1 VCEATYVEDGNG
13 YQAKLVYN
21 AGKSTQYP
29 FTPWFDQSANF
40 SEGYEGRIWTSSID
54 KGGWYPCALSYINAD
69 RYFNNYEASNAY
81 SVRRMKDLGFAI
93 SGVQVSPHLT
103 TADVSATVTCKYATV
118 PQKGF
123 VWCRADY
130 GTPSLSN
137 DSVYL
142 GSGTGTFSTTLE
154 DLSPDTTYY
163 IRAYAVVD
171 GVTKYGPTVE
181 FRTGRGG
188 TGDDFTEDDYIWE

>member
-1 VCEATYVEDGNG
+1 
-13 YQAKLVYN
+13 
-21 AGKSTQYP
+21 
-29 FTPWFDQSANF
+29 
-40 SEGYEGRIWTSSID
+40 
-54 KGGWYPCALSYINAD
+54 
-69 RYFNNYEASNAY
+69 
-81 SVRRMKDLGFAI
+81 MKDLGLAI

-103 TADVSATVTCKYATV
+103 TADVSATVTCMYATV
-118 PQKGF
+118 SQKGF

-137 DSVYL
+137 DSVNL
-142 GSGTGTFSTTLE
+142 GSGTGTLSTTLE